1 MAGII
6 GVERGPVKPKGR
18 LWCDESKE
26 PRQLPHGAAKEATMG
41 NRRQGFTLIELLMVV
56 LIIGLLVI
64 MLVPVV
70 SAARM
75 TVLSHMTESRIW
87 EIDNAVARYREVFG
101 DYPPSGKPTGADWG
115 GYPKGVFEM
124 KEYLKDYSEYQYFDP
139 NYEQGGTNLAR
150 RSPGVCYLVYFLF
163 GPNGTGWNPTTHK
176 VSAGWTPPS
185 GLTRYLSKDV
195 VPNDKADG
203 SSDFGWRPYYV
214 FEDAFGLSGGG
225 VAPYQGAILY
235 LRANPRVRHNPN
247 DTGNATTV
255 CPYGRSSA
263 YRWYTE
269 DTASQWSWDCR
280 GGPGD
285 YPYYTGDGEHAK
297 NLARMLRQN
306 PKEFALIS
314 AGPNHFFGYR
324 ALNTHGQN
332 EMLEGADWD
341 DGSSDDITNFDF
353 E

>member
-1 MAGII
+1 M
-6 GVERGPVKPKGR
+6 R
-18 LWCDESKE
+18 
-26 PRQLPHGAAKEATMG
+26 

-70 SAARM
+70 SGAA
-75 TVLSHMTESRIW
+75 TVVKSHMTESRIW

-101 DYPPSGKPTGADWG
+101 DFPPSGKPTGADWTD
-115 GYPKGVFEM
+115 YPDGIFEM
-124 KEYLKDYSEYQYFDP
+124 KEHLKTYSGYKYFDVDYTGASGQP
-139 NYEQGGTNLAR
+139 GRGPGTHF
-150 RSPGVCYLVYFLF
+150 LVYFLF

-195 VPNDKADG
+195 CPNEIVSTG
-203 SSDFGWRPYYV
+203 NGYNVSQRPYYV
-214 FEDAFGLSGGG
+214 FEDAFGLVSGSS
-225 VAPYQGAILY
+225 YQGAILY

-247 DTGNATTV
+247 DTANATTV
-255 CPYGRSSA
+255 CHYGRSSA

-269 DTASQWSWDCR
+269 DTASQWYWDCR

-285 YPYYTGDGEHAK
+285 YSYYTGDGEHAK